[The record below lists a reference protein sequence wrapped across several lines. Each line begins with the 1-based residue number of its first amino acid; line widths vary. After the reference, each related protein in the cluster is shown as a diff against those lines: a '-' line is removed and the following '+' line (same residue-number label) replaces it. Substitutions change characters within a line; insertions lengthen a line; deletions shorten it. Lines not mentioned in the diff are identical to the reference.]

1 MKLNE
6 INLEDMI
13 KIGKEMEKTKN
24 SWNPLFVNPNS
35 APNTNIKNKVRI

>member
-1 MKLNE
+1 MFSINKITEVEQTNISLDNMKLNE

-24 SWNPLFVNPNS
+24 S
-35 APNTNIKNKVRI
+35 